1 MKPYHI
7 DSDLTYKNSISQN
20 SISKHMYF
28 YLDYKHLKAL
38 DVLVLAGGYP
48 VRQKGN
54 GSYQSLQQCHF
65 WQFFGIPD
73 SDSTPKEVRRSRST
87 SA

>member
-54 GSYQSLQQCHF
+54 GMEVINHF
-65 WQFFGIPD
+65 NSVIFGYFLAFLTLIPHQ
-73 SDSTPKEVRRSRST
+73 KR
-87 SA
+87 